1 MTYNKPEVVRL
12 ASAVTAIQG
21 QLSKETIPHDN
32 MVGSTKTAPAAYE
45 ADE

>member
-1 MTYNKPEVVRL
+1 MEYQKPEVVAL

-21 QLSKETIPHDN
+21 SKNISSSRDSSQY
-32 MVGSTKTAPAAYE
+32 VTAAAYE